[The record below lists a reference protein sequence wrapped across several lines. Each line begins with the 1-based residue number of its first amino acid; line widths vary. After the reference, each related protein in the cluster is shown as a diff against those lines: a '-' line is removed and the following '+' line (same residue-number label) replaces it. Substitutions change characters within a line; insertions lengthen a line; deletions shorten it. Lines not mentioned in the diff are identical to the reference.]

1 MRDALNKTGRPIFF
15 SMCEWGV
22 DNPATWAGDVGNS
35 WRTTGDISDSWSS
48 MIGKFDQNVGLYPY
62 AKPGAWNDPDM
73 LEVGNGG
80 MTTDE
85 YTTHFSLWAAMKSP
99 LLIGC
104 DVTTM
109 SAAIKN
115 IFTND
120 EVIAV
125 NQDKTGVQAK
135 LVSTFYEP
143 RSPLDAQNVIV
154 DTCNPAD
161 SAQQWTVGTDA
172 KIRVKSDGRCLDID
186 QCATDPNGDNVS
198 VFDCHTLEGQP
209 GEYHDA
215 NSYKANNRI
224 DCQGK
229 NQLWTLSG
237 TTIYSQLNTTFALDV
252 YEGGDST
259 QYNLNVQIYPFHN
272 SGNEAWTYTASNG
285 QIKNT
290 GTGKCLALDK
300 GAAATQVLAGQLSNG
315 AYVAVLLNRGTS
327 AANITVT
334 WAAIGVPATK
344 SFAVRDLWQHK
355 DMGSFTTQYTAQA
368 NAHGVVMVKLTP
380 A

>member
-1 MRDALNKTGRPIFF
+1 
-15 SMCEWGV
+15 
-22 DNPATWAGDVGNS
+22 
-35 WRTTGDISDSWSS
+35 
-48 MIGKFDQNVGLYPY
+48 MIGKFDQNAPLYSY
-62 AKPGAWNDPDM
+62 AKTGAWNDPDM

-80 MTTDE
+80 MTTAE

-104 DVTTM
+104 DVNSM
-109 SAAIKN
+109 SAATKN
-115 IFTND
+115 ILTND

-125 NQDKTGVQAK
+125 SQDKLGKQAR

-143 RSPLDAQNVIV
+143 QAPLDAQNVIV
-154 DTCNPAD
+154 DTCNTAD
-161 SAQQWTVGTDA
+161 STQQWTVGTDG

-186 QCATDPNGDNVS
+186 QCAEDPNGDNVS
-198 VFDCHTLEGQP
+198 VFDCHALEGQP

-215 NSYKANNRI
+215 NTYKSRI

-229 NQLWTLSG
+229 NQLWTVSG
-237 TTIYSQLNTTFALDV
+237 STIYSQLNASFALDV
-252 YEGGDST
+252 YQGGDSS
-259 QYNLNVQIYPFHN
+259 QYNRNVQVYPFHN
-272 SGNEAWTYTASNG
+272 SVNEAWTYTSSNG
-285 QIKNT
+285 QIKNS

-300 GAAATQVLAGQLSNG
+300 GAAATQVLAGDLSNG
-315 AYVAVLLNRGTS
+315 CYVVILLNRGTA
-327 AANITVT
+327 AANITAT
-334 WAAIGVPATK
+334 WSSFGVPATK

-355 DMGSFTTQYTAQA
+355 DMGTFSDHYTAQA